1 MGEKWEEI
9 SARDGIALQVYE
21 CHEECTS
28 RVNQM
33 WTWSQVAGRT
43 TTDDSLLHAYGG
55 HILSPGLMKCWDVE
69 GSNLQIKDCRV
80 APEQKFEVVD
90 GMITTVMDGK
100 TVCLT
105 ASDAAANAQ
114 ATFEVCNCDPFEA
127 EEDSHECAAEMQ
139 AWVLSE
145 GGSIALDKTEFC
157 LDVKAEQKSDGS
169 YENWEEIKAHDVNTL
184 HLYDCHEAG
193 TERVNQLWEWSP
205 IGNDELHAI
214 LAGERQDCQH
224 EELPDDHQGYIS
236 PDHHEV
242 LPDEHKGY
250 ISPDHQ
256 HHHHHHSHGS
266 MPESEDEALDME
278 MDDLVENYQ
287 VGQVSGRSLVGVLA
301 VAGVAVTLVLVVGLY
316 KFNAR
321 RSAMPDESQLLNSC
335 E

>member
-1 MGEKWEEI
+1 
-9 SARDGIALQVYE
+9 
-21 CHEECTS
+21 
-28 RVNQM
+28 
-33 WTWSQVAGRT
+33 
-43 TTDDSLLHAYGG
+43 
-55 HILSPGLMKCWDVE
+55 
-69 GSNLQIKDCRV
+69 
-80 APEQKFEVVD
+80 
-90 GMITTVMDGK
+90 MIITVMDGK

-127 EEDSHECAAEMQ
+127 EEDRHECAAEMQ
-139 AWVLSE
+139 AWVLS
-145 GGSIALDKTEFC
+145 GGGAIALANEPFC

-184 HLYDCHEAG
+184 HLYDCHEPG

-224 EELPDDHQGYIS
+224 EVLPDDHHNH
-236 PDHHEV
+236 D
-242 LPDEHKGY
+242 D
-250 ISPDHQ
+250 
-256 HHHHHHSHGS
+256 HHHHHSHGS

-278 MDDLVENYQ
+278 MEDLVENYQ

-321 RSAMPDESQLLNSC
+321 GSAMPDESQLLNSC